1 MKPLDDYLPY
11 LLNRAGARIAAAF
24 TEVVRGYGITLP
36 MWRVLAALNEA
47 DGQRM
52 GDLAGR
58 TSIDGSTLSR
68 VIDAM
73 QRQDLVAR
81 QRQGSDARSV
91 TVHRTPAGAAL
102 TQKIVPVALHYETA
116 ALTGFSGPQAK
127 LLKRMLTQV
136 FRNIDALEEEQ
147 RQAER
152 QEGEREAG

>member
-52 GDLAGR
+52 GELAER

-73 QRQDLVAR
+73 QRQGLVVR
-81 QRQGSDARSV
+81 QRHDEDQRSV
-91 TVHRTPAGAAL
+91 TVHRTPAGAELTGKIAPAAL
-102 TQKIVPVALHYETA
+102 RYETA
-116 ALTGFSGPQAK
+116 ALAGFSGPQAK
-127 LLKRMLTQV
+127 LLKRMLVQLY
-136 FRNIDALEEEQ
+136 RNMSTLDANFSEEV
-147 RQAER
+147 RR
-152 QEGEREAG
+152 PG

>member
-11 LLNRAGARIAAAF
+11 LLNRAGARIASAF

-52 GDLAGR
+52 GELADR

-73 QRQDLVAR
+73 QRQGLVAR
-81 QRQGSDARSV
+81 QRRGSDARSV
-91 TVHRTPAGAAL
+91 TVHRTPAGAEL

-116 ALTGFSGPQAK
+116 ALTSFSGPQAK

-147 RQAER
+147 RQTG
-152 QEGEREAG
+152 QKAG

>member
-36 MWRVLAALNEA
+36 MWRVLAALNET

-52 GDLAGR
+52 GELAER
-58 TSIDGSTLSR
+58 TSIDASTLSR

-73 QRQDLVAR
+73 QRQGLVTR
-81 QRQGSDARSV
+81 QRQDADQRGV
-91 TVHRTPAGAAL
+91 TVHRSPAGREL

-116 ALTGFSGPQAK
+116 ALQGFSGPQAK
-127 LLKRMLTQV
+127 LLKRMLIQV
-136 FRNIDALEEEQ
+136 FRNIDALEAEQ
-147 RQAER
+147 RQPPAR
-152 QEGEREAG
+152 AG